1 MKQLGMYDS
10 ASTICYV
17 FEISIPHP
25 LTDLFFTVALLVI
38 SLRNQA
44 LKEYQQKSEPLKL
57 I

>member
-1 MKQLGMYDS
+1 MYDS